1 LKILAVDD
9 NPSIRKMITTFFK
22 LEGDDYEVETAEN
35 GAVALSKY
43 ETFKPDIVIMD
54 ISMPVMDG
62 IEALT
67 QLRKKD
73 PNAAVIMAT
82 ASGSSSSIEECM
94 KKGAR
99 GHVEKPF
106 SPEELLA
113 TIKNVLKTGTDY
125 DKFTTMFSRIANKME
140 SSLRKMT
147 EIPLTLTL
155 RDIVEVAGKEYEKA
169 ITYSGKDMSQVKRSA
184 EYDEHKVEIPE
195 NSVGITSEVE
205 GQRSGIIVASINKQK
220 LRDVL
225 TGQENAAELEDED
238 SAFME
243 LFNILNNNQLSEF
256 ANYTEQNLK
265 LTAPRY
271 FDKEK
276 DSKVSDKQFIHVIY
290 EIKWNENKIPLD
302 VFTALSA

>member
-22 LEGDDYEVETAEN
+22 LEDGDYEVETAEN

-125 DKFTTMFSRIANKME
+125 DKFTTLFSRIANKME

-147 EIPLTLTL
+147 EISLTLTL
-155 RDIVEVAGKEYEKA
+155 GDIVEVAGKEYEKA
-169 ITYSGKDMSQVKRSA
+169 ITYSGKDTSQVKRA
-184 EYDEHKVEIPE
+184 GEYEERKIEIPE
-195 NSVGITSEVE
+195 DSVGITSEVE

-243 LFNILNNNQLSEF
+243 LFNILNNNQLTEF

-276 DSKVSDKQFIHVIY
+276 DSKVSDKQFVHVIY

-302 VFTALSA
+302 VFSALSA

>member
-1 LKILAVDD
+1 MKVLIVDD
-9 NPSIRKMITTFFK
+9 NPSIRNMITTFMA
-22 LEGDDYEVETAEN
+22 LEDGIETETAEN
-35 GAVALSKY
+35 GAIALSKY
-43 ETFKPDIVIMD
+43 ETFKPDVVILD

-82 ASGSSSSIEECM
+82 ASGSAANIEECM

-99 GHVEKPF
+99 AHVEKPF
-106 SPEELLA
+106 SPDELLA

-125 DKFTTMFSRIANKME
+125 DKFTTLFSRIANKME

-147 EIPLTLTL
+147 EVPLTLTL
-155 RDIVEVAGKEYEKA
+155 GDIVEVAGKEYEKA
-169 ITYSGKDMSQVKRSA
+169 VTYSGKDMSQVKRA
-184 EYDEHKVEIPE
+184 GDYNERTIEIPDD
-195 NSVGITSEVE
+195 SVGITAQVE
-205 GQRSGIIVASINKQK
+205 GQRNGIIVASINKQK
-220 LRDVL
+220 LRDIV
-225 TGQENAAELEDED
+225 TGQENAAPIEDED

-243 LFNILNNNQLSEF
+243 LFNILNNNQLTEF
-256 ANYTEQNLK
+256 ANYTEQNLR

-276 DSKVSDKQFIHVIY
+276 DSKVSDKQFVHVIY
-290 EIKWNENKIPLD
+290 EIKWNDNKIPLD
-302 VFTALSA
+302 IFTALSA